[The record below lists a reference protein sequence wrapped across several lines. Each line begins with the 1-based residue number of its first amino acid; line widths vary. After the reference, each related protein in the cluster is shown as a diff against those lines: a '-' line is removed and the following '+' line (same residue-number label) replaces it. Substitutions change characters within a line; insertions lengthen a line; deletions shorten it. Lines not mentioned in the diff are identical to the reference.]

1 MKTVPVKLTV
11 EQQQKWSECKA
22 KMQWTVP
29 HFTHLFY
36 KMLNPDDN
44 DNVLY
49 FTKDIPSMATD
60 GKRIIAN
67 PEFFFDLSLNE
78 QVFAVCHEIEH
89 AFKLHC
95 QQGHMHMR
103 GELPVHWKG
112 KDLPYNPMIANW
124 AQDFVINADLIEA
137 KIGTIKGNIV
147 TAGGVSKVENGTGWL
162 YDTSIAT
169 SDTSWQEAY
178 HNIWKKNPPK
188 QGGGGKGTPGG
199 GKGTPEGAYGNGTFD
214 EHLPPGASSGQDPDS
229 AEAQPDP
236 MQWQQA
242 VIGALAV
249 ARAAGKLPANI
260 EKMFEEFLKPVVRW
274 TDHIEALFAR
284 HVGSSGYDYRRLDR
298 RLITR
303 GIGAPGKSGK
313 GAGTIVIGVDT
324 SGSIYAVPKL
334 IERFFGEIAGIL
346 EELRPRRIVLMWC
359 DAQIQRVD
367 DVEDPSD
374 LMQAYYKGAVGGG
387 GTSFVPVFKKIRK
400 MGLEQVDAL
409 VYLTDGDGSFPDKDP
424 GDYPVIWGD
433 ISGNAAKY
441 PFGKVVEI
449 PSDGTA

>member
-1 MKTVPVKLTV
+1 MKLVRVELTV
-11 EQQQKWSECKA
+11 EQSQRWSECKA

-29 HFTHLFY
+29 HFTHLFFR
-36 KMLNPDDN
+36 MLNPDDN

-49 FTKDIPSMATD
+49 FTNDIPTLATD

-67 PEFFFDLSLNE
+67 PEFFFDLTLNE

-89 AFKLHC
+89 AFKLHM
-95 QQGHMHMR
+95 QQGHVHMR

-112 KDLPYNPMIANW
+112 KDLPYVPMIANF

-137 KIGTIKGNIV
+137 KIGTIKGTV
-147 TAGGVSKVENGTGWL
+147 RNGKCEGGWL

-178 HNIWKKNPPK
+178 HNIWNKNPPK
-188 QGGGGKGTPGG
+188 QGGKGG
-199 GKGTPEGAYGNGTFD
+199 GPGDPSMRAYGAGQLD
-214 EHLPPGASSGQDPDS
+214 EHLPPGATSGQDPDS

-236 MQWQQA
+236 VQWQQA

-249 ARAAGKLPANI
+249 ARSAGKLPANI
-260 EKMFEEFLKPVVRW
+260 ERMFEEFLKPVVKW

-284 HVGSSGYDYRRLDR
+284 FVGSSGYDYRRLDR

-334 IERFFGEIAGIL
+334 IERFFGEVSGIL
-346 EELRPRRIVLMWC
+346 EDLRPKRIVLMWC
-359 DAQIQRVD
+359 DAHVHRVD
-367 DVEDPSD
+367 DIEDPAD
-374 LMQAYYKGAVGGG
+374 LEKSYCKGAVGGG
-387 GTSFVPVFKKIRK
+387 GTSFKPVFKEIKK
-400 MGLEQVDAL
+400 MDLDDVGCL
-409 VYLTDGDGSFPDKDP
+409 VYLTDGDGSFPSREP
-424 GDYPVIWGD
+424 AGYPVIWGD
-433 ISGNAAKY
+433 ISGEPKKY
-441 PFGKVVEI
+441 PWGKVVSI
-449 PSDGTA
+449 PNDGTA